1 MLEDVMTIV
10 RSFTT
15 PLKHVIGVNDHW
27 KKHPK
32 LEDFPDMVSNY
43 ERGQKMAPKD
53 SAAYILGL
61 QGGEKQKIFC
71 RMVEKTFT
79 KMNYPAHV
87 LEDRA
92 GGSNDEPVVKAGYRA
107 AKGVTLDECDDSP
120 ARTEFKEAIAKK
132 AGAYPNLLKKLR
144 AWKTTFDSIPYLDK
158 GYSIARYED
167 GEPVVDPN
175 RKRVRTQ
182 TIPVVIEPTEKE
194 KANIKAKKAK
204 AEKTRMDAAK
214 KKKEAKAKRDLD
226 ASMALPCT
234 GVSRERDTS
243 SLLELTY
250 EKGKSAELEKQ
261 ILQLQTEV
269 SSLKSE
275 LRQERESRE
284 AAINNVRTGN
294 NSNTSTMMEK
304 AEASGYSKGFAE
316 GKLAVMTALFEK
328 DQGVTLPSP
337 YTRRNPTSASPDSEF
352 GSY

>member
-27 KKHPK
+27 TKHPM
-32 LEDFPDMVSNY
+32 LAEFPEMVSNY

-53 SAAYILGL
+53 SAAYLLSL

-132 AGAYPNLLKKLR
+132 AGAYPALLKKLR
-144 AWKTTFDSIPYLDK
+144 GWKVLFDSIPYLDK
-158 GYSIARYED
+158 GKSMERYED
-167 GEPVVDPN
+167 GQPVVDPN
-175 RKRVRTQ
+175 RKRVRTS
-182 TIPVVIEPTEKE
+182 TIPLVIEPTEKE
-194 KANIKAKKAK
+194 KANIRAKKAK
-204 AEKTRMDAAK
+204 AEKTKADAAK
-214 KKKEAKAKRDLD
+214 KKRDKAKRDLD

-250 EKGKSAELEKQ
+250 EKGKSAELENR
-261 ILQLQTEV
+261 IFQLQAEV

-284 AAINNVRTGN
+284 EAINNVRSGN
-294 NSNTSTMMEK
+294 TSNTSTMMEK